1 MFYLIN
7 GDHVYQ
13 PSLERSTT
21 VIFAQA
27 LFATIDRNLHW
38 QKCCD
43 RFLARNLLMLFCLVI
58 SACEDAKHELSTVIV
73 EPEAPVKPTILSL
86 HGIDRVDDY
95 YWLRDDS
102 RTDPEMLNLLH
113 QENAYT
119 SDMMQ
124 HTTALQDRLFN
135 EIAQRLADNK
145 KTVPVK
151 KGNFEYHQE
160 YREGAQYPIYLR
172 RRLLPAHQQSAE
184 VILDVNKLAAG
195 HEYFSVD
202 NWSVSPD
209 EVKMAYVEDTLSRR
223 QYTLRIKN
231 LETGKLLEDAI
242 KNVSTSIAWSGD
254 SKYLFYVSK
263 HPQTLLPNRVFRH
276 TIGTSVAQD
285 VLVYEEED
293 PEFYTSVYQTRS
305 EDYIAISLS
314 STDSSE
320 IRLIPVSTPTES
332 PIVFHAR
339 EAAHEYRIRHIDKMF
354 YILTNWQAKNF
365 RLMKVHEDLIGDK
378 KNWVNVLAH
387 RASTLIQDVEVFDH
401 FLVTQES
408 SDGLSTL
415 RVQSRG
421 MRRDLDAPATDSLKT
436 TANKNIEPDEWLY
449 TSIEFP
455 VPTYAIFLASNP
467 DPASTKLRYFYS
479 SLTTPSSV
487 YEYDMLDN
495 SSKLLKQD
503 EVLGSFDA
511 KNYVSKRVS
520 IQARDGTRVPVSLVY
535 RRDMWRQGEN
545 PLYLNAYGS
554 YGYSSDANFQSLRLS
569 LLNRGVVYG
578 IVHVRGGEELGR
590 EWYEDGKLLR
600 KKNTF
605 QDFIDATDALVEA
618 GYGAKD
624 KVIAMGG
631 SAGGLLMGVIA
642 NEAPEKYL
650 AIIAHVPFVDV
661 ITTMNDPTIPL
672 TTGEYTEWGDPAE
685 KTYFDYMLSYSPYDQ
700 VKAQDYP
707 HMFVTTGLYDSQVQ
721 YFEPVKWVSKLRKM
735 KTDDNKLLLDIDM
748 ESGHSGASGRYER
761 YKTDALEYAFL
772 LDILGLDS

>member
-1 MFYLIN
+1 MIFPEALLALSTRNASLIKHR
-7 GDHVYQ
+7 GHF
-13 PSLERSTT
+13 
-21 VIFAQA
+21 FACK
-27 LFATIDRNLHW
+27 LLILV
-38 QKCCD
+38 C
-43 RFLARNLLMLFCLVI
+43 LAI
-58 SACEDAKHELSTVIV
+58 ASCEDSQHQVST
-73 EPEAPVKPTILSL
+73 ESAAPEALVKPTILSL
-86 HGIDRVDDY
+86 HGVDRVDDY
-95 YWLRDDS
+95 YWIRDDTRS
-102 RTDPEMLNLLH
+102 DPEMLDLLR

-119 SDMMQ
+119 SVMMQ
-124 HTTALQDRLFN
+124 HTGELQDRLFN

-160 YREGAQYPIYLR
+160 YREGTQYPIYLR
-172 RRLLPAHQQSAE
+172 RQLPPGHQQEAE
-184 VILDVNKLAAG
+184 VILDVNKLAKG

-209 EVKMAYVEDTLSRR
+209 EKKMAYVEDSVSRR

-231 LETGKLLEDAI
+231 LETGDLLEDSI
-242 KNVSTSIAWSGD
+242 QNVSTSIAWSGD

-263 HPQTLLPNRVFRH
+263 HPQTLLPNKVFRH
-276 TIGTSVAQD
+276 TLGTSVSED
-285 VLVYEEED
+285 VLVYEEAD

-305 EDYIAISLS
+305 EDYVAISVS

-320 IRLIPVSTPTES
+320 IRLIPVSTPTEA
-332 PIVFHAR
+332 PIIFLAR
-339 EAAHEYRIRHIDKMF
+339 EADHEYRIRHIGNMF

-365 RLMKVHEDLIGDK
+365 RLMKVREDLIGDK
-378 KNWVNVLAH
+378 QHWVDVMAH
-387 RASTLIQDVEVFDH
+387 RASTLILDVEVFDH

-408 SDGLSTL
+408 AKGLSTL
-415 RVQSRG
+415 RVQSRNG
-421 MRRDLDAPATDSLKT
+421 SVDFDFTPNALGESLDT
-436 TANKNIEPDEWLY
+436 T
-449 TSIEFP
+449 IEFP
-455 VPTYAIFLASNP
+455 DPTYTIFLASNP

-479 SLTTPSSV
+479 SLTTPVSV
-487 YEYDMLDN
+487 YEYDMAES

-503 EVLGSFDA
+503 EVLGTFDTA
-511 KNYVSKRVS
+511 NYVSKRVF
-520 IQARDGTRVPVSLVY
+520 IDARDGKRVPVSLVY
-535 RRDMWRQGEN
+535 RKDMWKPGEN

-554 YGYSSDANFQSLRLS
+554 YGYSFDASFQSLRLS

-590 EWYEDGKLLR
+590 QWYEDGKLLR

-707 HMFVTTGLYDSQVQ
+707 HMFVTTGLHDSQVQ

-735 KTDDNKLLLDIDM
+735 KTDNNKLLLDIDM
-748 ESGHSGASGRYER
+748 GSGHSGASGRYER

-772 LDILGLDS
+772 FDILGLGI